1 MSMTELTREQIAS
14 ALQGGWGTYVER
26 FERLSPEAQAAF
38 LARQGYA
45 RLADLLGH
53 VVAWWEEGQPAV
65 AAMLDDPTFSS
76 PDYDVDAFN
85 ARAVAR
91 FRSLDEPEVIRIFE
105 AARQAWLA
113 LVARLPGDALRN
125 ERIASRLHIELI
137 GHLAEHAIS

>member
-1 MSMTELTREQIAS
+1 MAIELTREQIVG
-14 ALQGGWGTYVER
+14 ALQDGWGTYVER

-53 VVAWWEEGQPAV
+53 VVAWWEEGLQAVPAL
-65 AAMLDDPTFSS
+65 LDNPESSS

-85 ARAVAR
+85 ARAVER
-91 FRSLDEPEVIRIFE
+91 FRGMDEPAVIHIFE
-105 AARQAWLA
+105 GARRAWLD
-113 LVARLPGDALRN
+113 LVPRLPDGALRN
-125 ERIASRLHIELI
+125 ERIAGRLHIEII

>member
-1 MSMTELTREQIAS
+1 MTELTRDQIVS
-14 ALQGGWGTYVER
+14 ALQDGWGTYVER
-26 FERLSPEAQAAF
+26 FERLEPGAQAAF

-65 AAMLDDPTFSS
+65 STLLADPTFSS

-85 ARAVAR
+85 ARAVER
-91 FRSLDEPEVIRIFE
+91 FRGQDEPAVIRTFE

-113 LVARLPGDALRN
+113 LVARLPEEALRN
-125 ERIASRLHIELI
+125 ERIAGRLHIEII

>member
-1 MSMTELTREQIAS
+1 VTELTREQITS
-14 ALQGGWGTYVER
+14 ALRDGWGNYVER

-53 VVAWWEEGQPAV
+53 VVAWWDEGLPAV

-85 ARAVAR
+85 ARAVER
-91 FRSLDEPEVIRIFE
+91 FRGLDEPAVIRTFE

-113 LVARLPGDALRN
+113 LVARLPDDALRN
-125 ERIASRLHIELI
+125 ERIAGRLHIEII